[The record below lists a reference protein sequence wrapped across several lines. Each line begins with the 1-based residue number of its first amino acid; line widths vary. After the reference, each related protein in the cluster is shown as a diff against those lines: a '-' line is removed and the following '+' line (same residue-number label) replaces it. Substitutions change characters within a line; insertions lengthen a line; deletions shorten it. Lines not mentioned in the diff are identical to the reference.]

1 MKTKKSLYKRL
12 NELSLIVSS
21 NLQELDPEFVKQ
33 IIYDIKNTKNA

>member
-21 NLQELDPEFVKQ
+21 NLQELDPEFVSK
-33 IIYDIKNTKNA
+33 